1 MLVKIYGSP
10 TGAGDERRY
19 SPAVCTG
26 TDKRPITGSLD
37 RRDRGR
43 DRPYERPRTQV
54 PAFVANAP
62 RLSTYT
68 GLDEHRP
75 RHPVA
80 GPAPNGLAL
89 ALAARSLPAKTR
101 YVTPL
106 LTALTQGHWALR
118 QALRQRGRTELACL
132 AALTR
137 LCLETRPIDRSAH
150 YRSTSCPDQSS
161 ARRPPAPQLRP
172 SFAGDRVTIIPL
184 LDAARAHVR

>member
-106 LTALTQGHWALR
+106 LTALTPKAIGPCAR
-118 QALRQRGRTELACL
+118 PCVNV
-132 AALTR
+132 AALNSPASLR
-137 LCLETRPIDRSAH
+137 LPASAWKHVLSTDLPTTARPAALISRQPAVLLPRS
-150 YRSTSCPDQSS
+150 
-161 ARRPPAPQLRP
+161 
-172 SFAGDRVTIIPL
+172 FV
-184 LDAARAHVR
+184 RASQEIA